1 MRITAHLSYRRIR
14 RYSVWR
20 LKRLEAR
27 DFSKELFHMTD
38 NYVIDIQD
46 PGNALD
52 ALMFVLA
59 IEAEK
64 CSRN

>member
-1 MRITAHLSYRRIR
+1 MWEPAVSG
-14 RYSVWR
+14 
-20 LKRLEAR
+20 
-27 DFSKELFHMTD
+27 MTD

-52 ALMFVLA
+52 VLMFVLA

-64 CSRN
+64 FSRN

>member
-1 MRITAHLSYRRIR
+1 MRITAYLSYRRIH
-14 RYSVWR
+14 RYSVGR